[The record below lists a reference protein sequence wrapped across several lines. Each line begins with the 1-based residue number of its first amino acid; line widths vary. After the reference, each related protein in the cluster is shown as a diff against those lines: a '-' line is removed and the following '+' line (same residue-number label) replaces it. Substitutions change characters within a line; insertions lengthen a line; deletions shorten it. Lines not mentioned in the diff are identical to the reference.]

1 MTGKMVAKILKGANP
16 KTLPVD
22 FTKTGELVVNK
33 AQLEKLGLT
42 MPKGYDHAKF
52 VK

>member
-1 MTGKMVAKILKGANP
+1 MVAKILKGANP

-22 FTKTGELVVNK
+22 FTKTCELVVNK

-42 MPKGYDHAKF
+42 MPKCYDHAKF